1 MVGCDADD
9 KSPNG
14 NCIKDGALK
23 KIAAMKVEKLKVQIA
38 GRVWY
43 EDQSKDGEWYFA
55 SDVCQL
61 IMTDCSEIGDEGLIA
76 LVSKCEN
83 LEVLKPPESISD
95 DVLKTISDDDG
106 SLTEI
111 DLRRCT
117 QVSPNSV
124 AHIIRKCPNLRNIL
138 GWLEVSE
145 VDGVQTLTGT
155 PLVTD
160 RVLDSFLR
168 NTAFEGNSIA
178 KTVKSVVLQG
188 CRRITDEGLTVLAT
202 ECESATKLVLS
213 GCSIK
218 LNGAVVAALK
228 TRSLEHIDL
237 SHCADIRDDQICE
250 LAESWGSSLTSID
263 VSGCRVVSS
272 QLISA
277 LADHCPNLESFKGTT
292 VLLKNPPVND
302 EASLLSD
309 VEDGEKK
316 RHRALEELT
325 TKLAKICKGNKLHTL
340 SLVGCTWLWELG
352 NDWYPDPG
360 GGLRHICFNG
370 CEMTTKQISHLAKTG
385 LRTVEL
391 AG

>member
-14 NCIKDGALK
+14 KCIKDGALK

-38 GRVWY
+38 GRVLY
-43 EDQSKDGEWYFA
+43 EDQSKYGEWYFA
-55 SDVCQL
+55 SDVRQL

-83 LEVLKPPESISD
+83 LEVLRPPKSISD
-95 DVLKTISDDDG
+95 HVLKCISDDDG

-117 QVSPNSV
+117 QVSPNGV
-124 AHIIRKCPNLRNIL
+124 AHMIRKCPNLRNIL

-155 PLVTD
+155 QLVTD
-160 RVLDSFLR
+160 SVLSSFLR
-168 NTAFEGNSIA
+168 NTAYKGNSIA
-178 KTVKSVVLQG
+178 KTAKSVVLQG
-188 CRRITDEGLTVLAT
+188 CRQITDKGLTVLAT
-202 ECESATKLVLS
+202 LCESATKLVLS

-218 LNGAVVAALK
+218 LDGAVVAALK
-228 TRSLEHIDL
+228 TQSLEHIDL
-237 SHCADIRDDQICE
+237 SHCADIRDDGIDRICE
-250 LAESWGSSLTSID
+250 LAESWGSTLTSID
-263 VSGCRVVSS
+263 VSGCRAVSS

-277 LADHCPNLESFKGTT
+277 LADHCPNLESFKGTS
-292 VLLKNPPVND
+292 VLLKNPPVSVLLADTPVND

-340 SLVGCTWLWELG
+340 SLVGCTWLGELG

-360 GGLRHICFNG
+360 GGSG
-370 CEMTTKQISHLAKTG
+370 TSVSTVAK
-385 LRTVEL
+385 
-391 AG
+391 